1 MKKFIWLFGENL
13 GNTYNNN
20 SYYFWDEV
28 CNVKDEINKYF
39 ILSRNKQN
47 LDFYKTLPQDKQ
59 DKIVWKNSLKHME
72 LFKKA
77 DMYFVTLSYRDI
89 LPEEILGKPI
99 KLIIKKPLIYLQHG
113 TLGIKKI
120 GYKGNSYYNNMFR
133 FLYYNPDIKEIFK
146 MENDFNDY
154 QLYYGEFHPR
164 YKKTV
169 EYYMEKKKQKLKRKK
184 ILFFITWREYFG
196 DNFET
201 KKFLNKLN
209 RVFKDARFLKYIKDN
224 EVDIKLCMHQFY
236 DDKKVCAIKESIKGT
251 DNIELVKPNEM
262 NLMKELATCDL
273 LITDYS
279 SVGFDCTLLN
289 IPVILFQPDAEEY
302 FKYRDTYYP
311 LEEIEKYSIRYVDE
325 LIETII
331 SEKYNINLFFRD
343 KLPKHIDYDYILKGE
358 HIKKMYQ
365 YFRKL
370 QLNKITILGYN
381 FTGKG
386 GTVSATKALAEA
398 MLEEGYLVELLSL
411 KMTES
416 NYLLPYGLTIN
427 AFYNKKQNKWLNR
440 VKRHLYRNKKDYYYF
455 NYDINKEN
463 LIPYIGKKLKEYLE
477 STNSKTIIST
487 RESIHL
493 FVKKFANKEVINKLY
508 FFHTDAKVINTYY
521 PGLME
526 QIKKE
531 KLENCIFVTKA
542 SRESY
547 KNIFNYDNYE
557 KSEIIGNALE
567 SRAMI
572 SKKEI
577 QTEFDGRIKVVS
589 LVRLSKDREEDIK
602 NIIDFGKY
610 LKDKKIKNLILNIY
624 GQGDYAD
631 SFVNEILKND
641 LDDII
646 SYNGVTNAP
655 NKVIKESTCVV
666 DFCNNQSFGMTY
678 IESILNGRPVFAKE
692 NVGSL
697 EVLKEIP
704 EAYYHSN
711 EELLNK
717 ILGVKDLNIET
728 YRQNY
733 DIITLKYAREIIAR
747 KIINLL
753 K

>member
-1 MKKFIWLFGENL
+1 
-13 GNTYNNN
+13 
-20 SYYFWDEV
+20 
-28 CNVKDEINKYF
+28 
-39 ILSRNKQN
+39 
-47 LDFYKTLPQDKQ
+47 
-59 DKIVWKNSLKHME
+59 
-72 LFKKA
+72 
-77 DMYFVTLSYRDI
+77 
-89 LPEEILGKPI
+89 
-99 KLIIKKPLIYLQHG
+99 
-113 TLGIKKI
+113 
-120 GYKGNSYYNNMFR
+120 
-133 FLYYNPDIKEIFK
+133 
-146 MENDFNDY
+146 
-154 QLYYGEFHPR
+154 
-164 YKKTV
+164 
-169 EYYMEKKKQKLKRKK
+169 
-184 ILFFITWREYFG
+184 
-196 DNFET
+196 
-201 KKFLNKLN
+201 
-209 RVFKDARFLKYIKDN
+209 
-224 EVDIKLCMHQFY
+224 
-236 DDKKVCAIKESIKGT
+236 
-251 DNIELVKPNEM
+251 
-262 NLMKELATCDL
+262 
-273 LITDYS
+273 
-279 SVGFDCTLLN
+279 
-289 IPVILFQPDAEEY
+289 
-302 FKYRDTYYP
+302 
-311 LEEIEKYSIRYVDE
+311 
-325 LIETII
+325 
-331 SEKYNINLFFRD
+331 
-343 KLPKHIDYDYILKGE
+343 
-358 HIKKMYQ
+358 
-365 YFRKL
+365 
-370 QLNKITILGYN
+370 
-381 FTGKG
+381 
-386 GTVSATKALAEA
+386 
-398 MLEEGYLVELLSL
+398 
-411 KMTES
+411 
-416 NYLLPYGLTIN
+416 
-427 AFYNKKQNKWLNR
+427 
-440 VKRHLYRNKKDYYYF
+440 
-455 NYDINKEN
+455 
-463 LIPYIGKKLKEYLE
+463 
-477 STNSKTIIST
+477 
-487 RESIHL
+487 
-493 FVKKFANKEVINKLY
+493 
-508 FFHTDAKVINTYY
+508 
-521 PGLME
+521 ME

-728 YRQNY
+728 YRKNY